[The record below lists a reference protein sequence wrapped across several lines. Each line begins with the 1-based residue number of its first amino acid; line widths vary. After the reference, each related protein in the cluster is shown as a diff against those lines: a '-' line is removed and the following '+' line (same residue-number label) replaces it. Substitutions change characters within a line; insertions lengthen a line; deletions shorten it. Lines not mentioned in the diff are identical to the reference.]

1 MELWKSAVDGLSPP
15 NRAGNR
21 SQPISRSS
29 VSDVS
34 LIQVNIHEPALTTQ
48 KSLIFKVNNDVAF

>member
-34 LIQVNIHEPALTTQ
+34 FIQVNIYDPASTNE
-48 KSLIFKVNNDVAF
+48 KSLISKVNNDVAF